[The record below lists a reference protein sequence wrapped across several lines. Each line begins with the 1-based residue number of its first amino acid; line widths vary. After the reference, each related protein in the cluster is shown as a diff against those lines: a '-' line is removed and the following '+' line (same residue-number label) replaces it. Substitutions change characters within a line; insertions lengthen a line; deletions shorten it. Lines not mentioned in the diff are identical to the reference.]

1 LRAGRC
7 KGNSKR
13 QEQRSTGKGKRHN
26 KEVRNGKEAG
36 KKEKEMARERNQERK

>member
-1 LRAGRC
+1 MKGLRAGRC

-13 QEQRSTGKGKRHN
+13 QEQRSTGKAKRHN

-36 KKEKEMARERNQERK
+36 KKK